1 MSSRMNYDKLNYWNY
16 SNRHHMTTDPKYD
29 DPYTYEKRMA
39 RFEKMVYEENKAEEK
54 EAIKNKQKKQ
64 KAKKKVKTSKNS
76 KTAKI
81 SKNSKTAKTSKNSK
95 TAKTSKN
102 SKQAKADNLQSFKNG
117 YKITYILEISYLDK
131 KEKNALLMG
140 DCKIDIEVSTL
151 IKGQCNVYS
160 PTFILCDGRKK
171 YMAFSNSVVFHDK
184 RNYTY
189 TIGSLT
195 RCNFAIEKYNLI
207 FKGTI
212 KNEIPFA
219 IAISKRLY

>member
-16 SNRHHMTTDPKYD
+16 SNRHHMTSDPKYD

-64 KAKKKVKTSKNS
+64 KAKEKVKTAKTSKS
-76 KTAKI
+76 
-81 SKNSKTAKTSKNSK
+81 SKTAKTSK
-95 TAKTSKN
+95 
-102 SKQAKADNLQSFKNG
+102 QAKADSLQSFKNG

-131 KEKNALLMG
+131 IEKNALLMG
-140 DCKIDIEVSTL
+140 DCKIDIGVSGPV
-151 IKGQCNVYS
+151 KGQCNVYS
-160 PTFILCDGRKK
+160 PSFILCEGRKK

-189 TIGSLT
+189 TIGT
-195 RCNFAIEKYNLI
+195 VTKCNFSFENYNLI

-212 KNEIPFA
+212 KNKIPFVV
-219 IAISKRLY
+219 AISKKNRTNKVIE

>member
-1 MSSRMNYDKLNYWNY
+1 MSSRMNYDKLNCWNY

-54 EAIKNKQKKQ
+54 QTIKNKQKKQ

-76 KTAKI
+76 KTART
-81 SKNSKTAKTSKNSK
+81 SKTAKTSKTSK
-95 TAKTSKN
+95 TAKTSK
-102 SKQAKADNLQSFKNG
+102 QAKADSLQSFKNG

-131 KEKNALLMG
+131 IEKNALLMG

-189 TIGSLT
+189 TIGSVT

>member
-1 MSSRMNYDKLNYWNY
+1 
-16 SNRHHMTTDPKYD
+16 
-29 DPYTYEKRMA
+29 
-39 RFEKMVYEENKAEEK
+39 
-54 EAIKNKQKKQ
+54 
-64 KAKKKVKTSKNS
+64 
-76 KTAKI
+76 
-81 SKNSKTAKTSKNSK
+81 
-95 TAKTSKN
+95 
-102 SKQAKADNLQSFKNG
+102 
-117 YKITYILEISYLDK
+117 
-131 KEKNALLMG
+131 MG
-140 DCKIDIEVSTL
+140 DWKIDIEVSTL

-189 TIGSLT
+189 TIGSVT
-195 RCNFAIEKYNLI
+195 KCNFAIEKYNLI